1 MKVTGAQVSVT
12 RTINLDNYES
22 AKLAVTFDIESDEL
36 TAEDM
41 AEAWDWAKAEIKE
54 QAAPLLEAR
63 RRIRS
68 KKWMQVIGGLPRD
81 LRDIAEQILQETQ
94 QDIEGETDGD

>member
-1 MKVTGAQVSVT
+1 MKVVSAQISVK
-12 RTINLDNYES
+12 RKINLDNYES
-22 AKLAVTFDIESDEL
+22 CDLAVTFDIESDDL

-68 KKWMQVIGGLPRD
+68 KKWLQVIGGLPRD
-81 LRDIAEQILQETQ
+81 LRELAEQILQETQ
-94 QDIEGETDGD
+94 QDIEGETDAD